1 MALEG
6 LFLGKDMGRSRR
18 QNIDFKYPKLGE
30 MLEYIV
36 KQQPKLLESS
46 EMREQKLLFSS
57 KMYVAMI
64 NFLLKCFE
72 AEMDQN
78 NSLGRS
84 TEFLSSVE
92 TMCLLLEHAMAY
104 EGSVELHATASKALI
119 TLGSY
124 HPEVFH
130 SSLFLYIDFS
140 VNFIFPFCMSTN
152 TYLTVS
158 LSLDDRI
165 TLCA

>member
-6 LFLGKDMGRSRR
+6 LFLDKDMGRSRR
-18 QNIDFKYPKLGE
+18 QNIDFIYPKLGE
-30 MLEYIV
+30 MLDYIV

-72 AEMDQN
+72 SELDQN

-119 TLGSY
+119 TIGSY
-124 HPEVFH
+124 LPEVFH
-130 SSLFLYIDFS
+130 NFLFLYIDFI
-140 VNFIFPFCMSTN
+140 VYFFPFLHVN
-152 TYLTVS
+152 KYFFNLFA
-158 LSLDDRI
+158 LSR
-165 TLCA
+165 

>member
-6 LFLGKDMGRSRR
+6 LFLDKDMGRSRR
-18 QNIDFKYPKLGE
+18 QNIDFIYPKLGE
-30 MLEYIV
+30 MLDYIV

-72 AEMDQN
+72 SELDQN

-119 TLGSY
+119 TIGSY
-124 HPEVFH
+124 LPEVFH
-130 SSLFLYIDFS
+130 SFLFLYIDLIVYF
-140 VNFIFPFCMSTN
+140 FPFLHVNKYFFNSFA
-152 TYLTVS
+152 
-158 LSLDDRI
+158 LSR
-165 TLCA
+165 